1 MELAIMI
8 LKEEELLDTLIKRLT
23 SNDIKNITV
32 LESDTFI
39 SENNNKN
46 RKKDVN
52 IFGSIRYMLDYFNDE
67 SRLIFIPIKNDRVDI
82 VKNIVKDLIPS
93 HQYLFFTIP
102 MNNVEGTLE

>member
-102 MNNVEGTLE
+102 MNNMEGNLE

>member
-1 MELAIMI
+1 MI

-52 IFGSIRYMLDYFNDE
+52 ILV
-67 SRLIFIPIKNDRVDI
+67 FISKHH
-82 VKNIVKDLIPS
+82 K
-93 HQYLFFTIP
+93 
-102 MNNVEGTLE
+102 